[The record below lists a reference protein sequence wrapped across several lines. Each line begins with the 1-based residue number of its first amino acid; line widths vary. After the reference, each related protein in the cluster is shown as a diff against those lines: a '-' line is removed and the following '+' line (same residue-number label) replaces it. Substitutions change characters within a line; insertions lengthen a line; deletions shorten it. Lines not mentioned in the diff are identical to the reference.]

1 MAVAVE
7 VSDSFLKNAVK
18 SCQFD
23 KVKSTSYESFLSL
36 LGRFRA
42 FCGGIRLKKHFGDLM
57 AGNKVVEDRVNTMMY
72 PKVYAALDE
81 TLVRFLDIEDEKE
94 EMRKMEADGRPY
106 TKEEFEQFYGGLNEW
121 RQASVVDFGVFG
133 VLRHVEQF
141 FRRSRFCDAL
151 KILQKTLREV
161 PRLPRYEM
169 KSHEMLRCLEE
180 FEHIDL
186 SAEEMRLLAS
196 ALGLST
202 CPRAYPV
209 VVGYLSN
216 RSGRDADP
224 SSLLQNVIAACGPS
238 TKRGRDGSGDRVA
251 NKRMKED
258 GPRRTD
264 GLCSHCLKRGHS
276 KGVCRS
282 SGRSEARLKEK
293 YKSLREKAVEG
304 VIPRAEVEKAFG
316 GRDIKGID
324 QKEYVLI
331 NSYSVCDEEETVEVG
346 ESAMAGF
353 TVHF

>member
-1 MAVAVE
+1 
-7 VSDSFLKNAVK
+7 
-18 SCQFD
+18 
-23 KVKSTSYESFLSL
+23 
-36 LGRFRA
+36 
-42 FCGGIRLKKHFGDLM
+42 
-57 AGNKVVEDRVNTMMY
+57 
-72 PKVYAALDE
+72 
-81 TLVRFLDIEDEKE
+81 
-94 EMRKMEADGRPY
+94 
-106 TKEEFEQFYGGLNEW
+106 
-121 RQASVVDFGVFG
+121 
-133 VLRHVEQF
+133 
-141 FRRSRFCDAL
+141 
-151 KILQKTLREV
+151 
-161 PRLPRYEM
+161 M
-169 KSHEMLRCLEE
+169 KSQAMLRCLEE
-180 FEHIDL
+180 FENIDP

-202 CPRAYPV
+202 CPRAHPV

-224 SSLLQNVIAACGPS
+224 SSLLRNVIAACGPS
-238 TKRGRDGSGDRVA
+238 AKRGRDGSGDRVV
-251 NKRMKED
+251 NKRMRED

-293 YKSLREKAVEG
+293 YKS
-304 VIPRAEVEKAFG
+304 PREKAFG
-316 GRDIKGID
+316 SRDIKGID